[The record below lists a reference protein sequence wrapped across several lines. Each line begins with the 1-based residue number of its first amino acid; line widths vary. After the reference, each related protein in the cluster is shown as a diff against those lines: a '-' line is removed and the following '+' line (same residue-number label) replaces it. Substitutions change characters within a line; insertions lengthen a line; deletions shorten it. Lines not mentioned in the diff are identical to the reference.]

1 MLEGVNGIINN
12 LSNIFSFYSLTILVL
27 GVIGGLIL
35 GALPGVSP
43 TLSVALLV
51 PFTFHMEP
59 SNGLILL
66 GSVYMAS
73 VAGGAISAILINVPG
88 APANI
93 ATMLD
98 GYPLAKAGKAQSAL
112 YTCFISSFIGGVFG
126 MIIMILLTFPLA
138 EFALKF
144 RSAEIFWVAVL
155 GLTVVAGLGAGSIVK
170 ALLAGAF
177 GVWLSTVG
185 PNPTTGEFRF
195 IFHEV
200 LTGGINIIA
209 ALIGLFA
216 IPQVFSLIESFGE
229 KQRTFSTQS
238 EKGIFKKTLI
248 KNIKMVRVLSIGSIV
263 GSIIGL
269 IPGVGGQV
277 AGIVAYDQAKKFSK
291 NPREYGTG
299 ILEGVAAAE
308 SANNAMVG
316 PSLVPL
322 LTLSI
327 PGSPTAAV
335 LLGGLLIHGIFPGP
349 DLFLL
354 QGDIVHTFIG
364 SMLLA
369 QFVMLVFGILLSR
382 HSNWVMN
389 VPSLYMTAS
398 IVVLAIFGTY
408 SVNNNFNDVVVM
420 FSIGIMMYAG
430 SKFGFSPAPVVMGLI
445 LGSIAE
451 NSFLKGMLLAKAG
464 DGLLQY
470 FFTGWINLIIVA
482 LCVLSVLFGI
492 LSTIKE
498 ERKKKVI
505 RKKDFIVPIVILF
518 ISIILYEFALQVN
531 DPLSALFPGATLAI
545 MGGLSI
551 ILLFQAV
558 LEIVMINKQKQE
570 NDAYITLSEAVKQKV
585 VVYPFAKIA
594 AALAMVIIY
603 LFCLNTLGFYS
614 SSFLF
619 YLIFIFFFSAD
630 RQDFLK
636 RIHFGVA
643 IPACFM
649 AVIYAL
655 FNLLLKVSPPSGLL
669 F

>member
-1 MLEGVNGIINN
+1 MLEGITGIANN
-12 LSNIFSFYSLTILVL
+12 LSNIFSFYSLIILVM
-27 GVIGGLIL
+27 GVMGGLIL

-51 PFTFHMEP
+51 PFTFRMEP

-138 EFALKF
+138 EFALQF

-200 LTGGINIIA
+200 LTGGIHIIA

-216 IPQVFSLIESFGE
+216 IPQVFSLIESFGK
-229 KQRTFSTQS
+229 KQRAFSTQS
-238 EKGIFKKTLI
+238 EKGILKKTFL
-248 KNIKMVRVLSIGSIV
+248 KNIKMVRVQSIGSIV

-291 NPREYGTG
+291 NSKEYGTG
-299 ILEGVAAAE
+299 ILDGVAAAE

-369 QFVMLVFGILLSR
+369 QFVMLVFGLLLSR
-382 HSNWVMN
+382 HANWIMK
-389 VPSLYMTAS
+389 VPSLFMTAS
-398 IVVLAIFGTY
+398 IVVLSVFGTY
-408 SVNNNFNDVVVM
+408 SINNNFNDVLVM
-420 FSIGIMMYAG
+420 FGIGILMYGG

-445 LGSIAE
+445 LGRIAE
-451 NSFLKGMLLAKAG
+451 NSFLKGMLLAQAG
-464 DGLLQY
+464 DGLLNY
-470 FFTGWINLIIVA
+470 FFTGWINLVILA
-482 LCVLSVLFGI
+482 LCVLSVLFGVI
-492 LSTIKE
+492 STIKE
-498 ERKKKVI
+498 EKKKTVI
-505 RKKDFIVPIVILF
+505 CKRDFYVPV
-518 ISIILYEFALQVN
+518 IILVLAVLLYTFALKVN
-531 DPLSALFPGATLAI
+531 DPLSALFPGATLVI
-545 MGGLSI
+545 IGGLSL
-551 ILLFQAV
+551 ILLLQTTLESILVNRRKKEGNAEV
-558 LEIVMINKQKQE
+558 LISRDNKQSA
-570 NDAYITLSEAVKQKV
+570 DG
-585 VVYPFAKIA
+585 YPFTRIA
-594 AALAMVIIY
+594 TSMGMVLVY
-603 LFCLNTLGFYS
+603 FFCLNTIGFYS

-619 YLIFIFFFSAD
+619 YLAFIFVFSPD
-630 RQDFLK
+630 RKAFLK
-636 RIHFGVA
+636 RPHISIAV
-643 IPACFM
+643 PACFI

-655 FNLLLKVSPPSGLL
+655 FNLVLKVSAPSGIL